1 MAIGVCGGLIRA
13 AAMFAAKGDVRAYLN
28 AVHVE
33 RRDGRVSVTASDGHT
48 AFLALV
54 SYAQDG
60 DDERFAIPVGVA
72 AKVPDEG
79 VSVAGDRVG
88 AVLVDATAT
97 DDRVLREMI
106 ERLIPADRVD
116 GFAASL
122 DARYI
127 ERVGKAFALLAKGA
141 KYGAPVRC
149 SVATKGPAVNAHV
162 FRSSRELRGADVTA
176 LVMPMRD

>member
-1 MAIGVCGGLIRA
+1 MAIQVDGGLIRA
-13 AAMFAAKGDVRAYLN
+13 AALFAAKADVRAYLN
-28 AVHVE
+28 AVEVE
-33 RRDGRVSVTASDGHT
+33 RRAGRVSVTASDGHT

-54 SYAQDG
+54 SATQDG
-60 DDERFAIPVGVA
+60 DDARFAIPTCVA
-72 AKVPDEG
+72 AKVPDAL

-97 DDRVLREMI
+97 DCRVMREMI
-106 ERLIPADRVD
+106 ESVIPADRVD

-122 DARYI
+122 DARYL
-127 ERVGKAFALLAKGA
+127 ERVGKAFALLAKGE

-149 SVATKGPAVNAHV
+149 SVARKGPAVNPHV

-176 LVMPMRD
+176 LVMPMLD